1 MGQKEVLMSLLI
13 YPVTIEVVRG
23 VRPLIQQIKREDPN
37 LADQL
42 RRAVASVPLN
52 VSEASYSQGRNCRA
66 RFFNALGSAG
76 EVRACLDVSEAMQY
90 VERID
95 PELRDKLDH
104 VIATVYRLTLR

>member
-1 MGQKEVLMSLLI
+1 MAI
-13 YPVTIEVVRG
+13 RPVTRFAGTLPKAGNAEAEC
-23 VRPLIQQIKREDPN
+23 EDAFC
-37 LADQL
+37 LAGSQL
-42 RRAVASVPLN
+42 AIADGAS
-52 VSEASYSQGRNCRA
+52 EGSYSQGRNCRA

-90 VERID
+90 VETID